1 MIRDERGLTL
11 IELLATITILSIIGI
26 VIWNVFIQGN
36 KVSQKS
42 MSKNSMVQ
50 EANLVITN
58 LTRIFQ
64 TSKQFQLTSL
74 NCQFSVT
81 FTNQDNTVHTQVFEN
96 DQMCFSATN
105 ISSINPG
112 ETDVNF
118 SITVSDRKDIN
129 NQVTISSLLYRLK
142 DGDV

>member
-11 IELLATITILSIIGI
+11 VELLATITILSIIGI

-42 MSKNSMVQ
+42 MSKNSMEQ

-58 LTRIFQ
+58 LTSIFQ
-64 TSKQFQLTSL
+64 TSKQFQLASS
-74 NCQFSVT
+74 NCQISVT
-81 FTNQDNTVHTQVFEN
+81 FTKQDNTVQTQVFTN
-96 DQMCFSATN
+96 AQLCYSATN

-112 ETDVNF
+112 ETDVNL

-142 DGDV
+142 DGDI

>member
-74 NCQFSVT
+74 NCQLSVT

-118 SITVSDRKDIN
+118 SITVSGRKDIN